1 MAEPISSA
9 VTTKSLYVTF
19 GFIAAATANAFQEVQ
34 KKGWKGIWMF
44 LGNILV
50 AVVAGNVV
58 YSWFE
63 VFKPEYA
70 LASGF
75 AAAYIGPNSVSV
87 LWEAIK
93 KTITS
98 K

>member
-1 MAEPISSA
+1 MAEPISTA
-9 VTTKSLYVTF
+9 VASKSLYVTL
-19 GFIAAATANAFQEVQ
+19 GFVAAATANAFQEVQ

-50 AVVAGNVV
+50 AVAAGSVC
-58 YSWFE
+58 YSWFA
-63 VFKPEYA
+63 VFKPDYA
-70 LASGF
+70 LPVGF
-75 AAAYIGPNSVSV
+75 AASYIGPNSVSI

-93 KTITS
+93 KTIAS